1 MKLNFF
7 QNGKDISFDGEARH
21 NFNLGRSYSLFMI
34 LTNFPDLRWLKEQAE
49 RSFED
54 QGRGIGKNLPTK
66 GWPNVILN
74 VSSSETFRDNIR
86 GPLSLFTNL
95 SGESTVVTSGRRVP
109 VQEDFFFLTNHDQY
123 YTLEIKQK
131 KPTETFNIHF
141 GEYFC
146 DEVFDSLSS
155 SADQLLE
162 NHFRKPI
169 ERLEFHN
176 KLYYR
181 DLSMGRIIME
191 IKNQTHLE
199 ASWLEEKLFA
209 LIEQLLKN
217 EKDLLRIRSRLPLI
231 KSSTRAE
238 ILKRLLVVSDYIHAH
253 LQGDLSLE
261 ELARVACLSKFHFL
275 RLFKIAF
282 DKTPY
287 QFINEERVRKGQ
299 KLLRKSNLEVHEIAH
314 VLGFNNS
321 SSFSRMFYNQTGT
334 YPTQLRQ
341 SAF

>member
-1 MKLNFF
+1 
-7 QNGKDISFDGEARH
+7 
-21 NFNLGRSYSLFMI
+21 MI
-34 LTNFPDLRWLKEQAE
+34 LTKFPDLRWLKEQAE
-49 RSFED
+49 RNFED
-54 QGRGIGKNLPTK
+54 RGRGIGKNLPTK

-74 VSSSETFRDNIR
+74 ATSSETFRDNIR

-95 SGESTVVTSGRRVP
+95 SGQSTVVIAGRRIP
-109 VQEDFFFLTNHDQY
+109 IQEDFFFLTNHSQY

-146 DEVFDSLSS
+146 DEVFDSLTS
-155 SADQLLE
+155 SAAQLLE
-162 NHFRKPI
+162 NHFHKPT

-181 DLSMGRIIME
+181 DISIGHIMME
-191 IKNQTHLE
+191 IKNQQHVE

-253 LQGDLSLE
+253 PQGDLSLE
-261 ELARVACLSKFHFL
+261 KLARVACLSKFHFL

-299 KLLRKSNLEVHEIAH
+299 ELLKKSNLDIHEIAQA
-314 VLGFNNS
+314 LGFDNS
-321 SSFSRMFYNQTGT
+321 SSFSRMFYNQTGA
-334 YPTQLRQ
+334 YPTQLRR